1 MSQRRRHRSSSP
13 EPPPGPHR
21 PRKRFGQ
28 HFLTDPRI
36 LARIADAAL
45 LEAGDTVIEIGPG
58 RGALTDALRARASH
72 VVAIEVDRDLAGALR
87 ARYAGDAHVSIVE
100 GDVLAMSL
108 GELGAASGAVLV
120 GNVPYYITTPI
131 IFQALEPPRAKRAV
145 FLVQREVAER
155 IVAPPG
161 SKTYGAL
168 SVNVRAFA
176 RAELLFPVHAGAF
189 HPAPSVESA
198 VVRLTPL
205 AAPVVPAPLEAAFRS
220 FVTDV
225 FALRRK
231 QMRRVLRTITE
242 RSVEE
247 VDALLARVDVDPG
260 SRPETL
266 EVEHFAAL
274 AKAIYEREYEIAES
288 RTNCAEPG

>member
-1 MSQRRRHRSSSP
+1 MSQHRRRRAASP
-13 EPPPGPHR
+13 EPRERAHR

-58 RGALTDALRARASH
+58 RGALTDALRARASR
-72 VVAIEVDRDLAGALR
+72 VVAIEVDRDLAAQLR
-87 ARYAGDAHVSIVE
+87 TRYAGDAGVSIVE
-100 GDVLAMSL
+100 GDVLEMSL
-108 GELGAASGAVLV
+108 GELGAAAPGGSVLV

-131 IFQALEPPRAKRAV
+131 IFHALVAPRPKRAV

-161 SKTYGAL
+161 SKTYGSL

-176 RAELLFPVHAGAF
+176 SAEMLFAVHAGAF

-205 AAPVVPAPLEAAFRS
+205 ATPVAPASLEAVFRAF
-220 FVTDV
+220 VQDV

-231 QMRRVLRTITE
+231 QMRRVLRTITG
-242 RSVEE
+242 RSVE
-247 VDALLARVDVDPG
+247 DVDTLLERAGVEPG

-266 EVEHFAAL
+266 DVQQFAAL
-274 AKAIYEREYEIAES
+274 VMAVRERD
-288 RTNCAEPG
+288 

>member
-1 MSQRRRHRSSSP
+1 MSQHRRRR
-13 EPPPGPHR
+13 EPPPDAPARPHR

-45 LEAGDTVIEIGPG
+45 LEVGDTVIEIGPG
-58 RGALTDALRARASH
+58 RGALTDALRVRASR
-72 VVAIEVDRDLAGALR
+72 VVAIEVDRDLAARLR
-87 ARYAGDAHVSIVE
+87 ARYAGDDGVSIVE

-108 GELGAASGAVLV
+108 GELGAAAPGGTVLV

-131 IFQALEPPRAKRAV
+131 IFHALEAPRPKRAV

-176 RAELLFPVHAGAF
+176 HAEMLFAVHAGAF
-189 HPAPSVESA
+189 QPAPSVESA
-198 VVRLTPL
+198 VIRLTPR
-205 AAPVVPAPLEAAFRS
+205 ATPAVPASLEPAFRP
-220 FVTDV
+220 FVQDV

-231 QMRRVLRTITE
+231 QMRRVLRTITG
-242 RSVEE
+242 RSVED
-247 VDALLARVDVDPG
+247 VDALLARAGVDPG

-266 EVEHFAAL
+266 DVQQFAAL
-274 AKAIYEREYEIAES
+274 AMAVRERE
-288 RTNCAEPG
+288 

>member
-1 MSQRRRHRSSSP
+1 MSQHRRRR
-13 EPPPGPHR
+13 EPPPDAPARPHR

-45 LEAGDTVIEIGPG
+45 LEVGDTVIEIGPG
-58 RGALTDALRARASH
+58 RGALTDALRGRASR
-72 VVAIEVDRDLAGALR
+72 VVAIEVDRDLAAQLR
-87 ARYAGDAHVSIVE
+87 ARYAGDDGVSIVE

-108 GELGAASGAVLV
+108 GELGAAAPGGTVLV

-131 IFQALEPPRAKRAV
+131 IFHALEAPRPKRAV

-176 RAELLFPVHAGAF
+176 HAEMLFAVHAGAF
-189 HPAPSVESA
+189 QPAPSVESA
-198 VVRLTPL
+198 VIRLTPR
-205 AAPVVPAPLEAAFRS
+205 ATPAVPASLEPAFRP
-220 FVTDV
+220 FVQDV

-231 QMRRVLRTITE
+231 QMRRVLRTITG
-242 RSVEE
+242 RSVED
-247 VDALLARVDVDPG
+247 VDALLARAGVDPG

-266 EVEHFAAL
+266 DVQQFAAL
-274 AKAIYEREYEIAES
+274 AMAVRERE
-288 RTNCAEPG
+288 

>member
-1 MSQRRRHRSSSP
+1 MSQHRRRRDASTDP
-13 EPPPGPHR
+13 APRPHR

-28 HFLTDPRI
+28 HFLADPRI
-36 LARIADAAL
+36 LARIAQAAL

-58 RGALTDALRARASH
+58 RGALTDALRARASR
-72 VVAIEVDRDLAGALR
+72 VIAIEVDRDLAAQLR
-87 ARYAGDAHVSIVE
+87 ARYAGEAGVSIVE
-100 GDVLAMSL
+100 GDVLEMSL
-108 GELGAASGAVLV
+108 GELGAAPGGYVLV

-131 IFQALEPPRAKRAV
+131 IFQALDAPRPKRAV

-161 SKTYGAL
+161 SKTYGSL

-176 RAELLFPVHAGAF
+176 STEMLFAVHAGAF

-198 VVRLTPL
+198 VIRLTPL
-205 AAPVVPAPLEAAFRS
+205 AAPAVPASLEAAFRA
-220 FVTDV
+220 FVQDV

-231 QMRRVLRTITE
+231 QMRRVLRTITK
-242 RSVEE
+242 RSVED
-247 VDALLARVDVDPG
+247 VDALLARAGVDPG

-266 EVEHFAAL
+266 EVEQFAAL
-274 AKAIYEREYEIAES
+274 AMAILGPTAPIRGE
-288 RTNCAEPG
+288 

>member
-1 MSQRRRHRSSSP
+1 MSQHRRRREAPP
-13 EPPPGPHR
+13 EPPERPHR

-45 LEAGDTVIEIGPG
+45 LEPGDTVIEIGPG
-58 RGALTDALRARASH
+58 RGALTDALRARASR
-72 VVAIEVDRDLAGALR
+72 VVAIELDRDLAARLR
-87 ARYAGDAHVSIVE
+87 ARYAGDAGVSIVE
-100 GDVLAMSL
+100 GDVLALSL
-108 GELGAASGAVLV
+108 GEFGAAAGGFVLV

-131 IFQALEPPRAKRAV
+131 LFRALEAPRPKRAV

-161 SKTYGAL
+161 SKTYGSL

-176 RAELLFPVHAGAF
+176 QAEMLFAVHAGAF

-198 VVRLTPL
+198 VVRVTPL
-205 AAPVVPAPLEAAFRS
+205 ATPVAPASLETAFRT
-220 FVTDV
+220 FVQDV

-231 QMRRVLRTITE
+231 QMRRVVRTITG

-247 VDALLARVDVDPG
+247 VDALLERAGVDPG

-266 EVEHFAAL
+266 DVHQFAAL
-274 AKAIYEREYEIAES
+274 AAAVHVRE
-288 RTNCAEPG
+288 